1 MINRTRGSSRQ
12 LLWAMSLS
20 LGMLLSACS
29 WVPKGAS
36 QLDVGIE
43 DRGVA
48 SWYGESFHGKQAANG
63 ELFDMKAL
71 TAAHRTLP
79 LGSVVRVVNLANGKH
94 LHVRI
99 TDRGPYVNGRILDLS
114 RGAAARLGMVEGG
127 LSVVRVQLVGERRPV
142 ALLSSEAMGTVSVA
156 LILGLEQ
163 APSGATEPIPSAWGK
178 SDPLLVYP
186 LQLPPGDIWIQQR
199 ARRLTGMQAAD
210 QPTVPKLQQSFST
223 SNVWKEPTIVVGD
236 EPQPGDVSGG
246 PVWVPTGASHLD
258 VGIQD
263 RGVASWYGESFHGNR
278 QLMGSCSIWWN

>member
-1 MINRTRGSSRQ
+1 MISRIRGSSRQ

-63 ELFDMKAL
+63 ELFDMEAL

-99 TDRGPYVNGRILDLS
+99 TDRGPYVNNRILDLS
-114 RGAAARLGMVEGG
+114 RGAAAQLGMMEGG
-127 LSVVRVQLVGERRPV
+127 LSVVRVQLVGERRPA
-142 ALLSSEAMGTVSVA
+142 ALLSSEAMETVSVA

-163 APSGATEPIPSAWGK
+163 APSGAAEPFPSAWGK
-178 SDPLLVYP
+178 SNPLLVYP
-186 LQLPPGDIWIQQR
+186 LRLPPGDIWIQQR

-210 QPTVPKLQQSFST
+210 HTDYTEIATVVCT
-223 SNVWKEPTIVVGD
+223 
-236 EPQPGDVSGG
+236 
-246 PVWVPTGASHLD
+246 
-258 VGIQD
+258 
-263 RGVASWYGESFHGNR
+263 
-278 QLMGSCSIWWN
+278 